1 MYIWLHNIIQTYVH
15 VCDLLPPCCIP
26 FYRSVDGVC
35 GFSRETTI
43 ALTTNIESCEWKRR
57 ELAKQGEKGEN
68 PRASTTDDVE
78 CFFSIMR
85 DLTGKHFTL
94 RQAKYT
100 WRKASMEFSK
110 RLDPALGFFYH
121 TSSHDR
127 FYEGER
133 PHFDQPGVSKSAHN
147 PRHQRVRKREQPA
160 NLAVGRATFPTPGAR
175 STRTQFHNLPVELPP
190 PPLPK
195 GAHPDVQSE
204 HSYFKK

>member
-1 MYIWLHNIIQTYVH
+1 MSFHGCYHN
-15 VCDLLPPCCIP
+15 PCS
-26 FYRSVDGVC
+26 FYYRNLDRIC
-35 GFSRETTI
+35 GFTRETTI
-43 ALTTNIESCEWKRR
+43 ALTTDIESCECKRR
-57 ELAKQGEKGEN
+57 ELATRAEKGEN

-78 CFFSIMR
+78 CLFSIMR
-85 DLTGKHFTL
+85 DLAGKHFTL

-100 WRKASMEFSK
+100 WRKASLEFSK

-133 PHFDQPGVSKSAHN
+133 PHFDQPSESKSARN
-147 PRHQRVRKREQPA
+147 PRHQRIRRKEQPA
-160 NLAVGRATFPTPGAR
+160 QLSFGRATFPTPGAR
-175 STRTQFHNLPVELPP
+175 STRTQFHNLPIELPP

-195 GAHPDVQSE
+195 GAHPDVHTE